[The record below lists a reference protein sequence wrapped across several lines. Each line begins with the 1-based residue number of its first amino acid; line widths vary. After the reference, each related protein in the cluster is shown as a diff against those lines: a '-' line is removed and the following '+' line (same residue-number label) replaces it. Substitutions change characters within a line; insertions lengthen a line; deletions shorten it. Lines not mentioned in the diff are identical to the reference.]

1 MCTNAIHFLPFIKI
15 CRALSPRE
23 GVLSEYIKNESVAPF
38 VDCEKTPESGTSMD
52 YY

>member
-1 MCTNAIHFLPFIKI
+1 MYVQDS
-15 CRALSPRE
+15 LSGE
-23 GVLSEYIKNESVAPF
+23 GVLSEYIKAESTAPF